1 MMTIDDAYN
10 RILTMLFGEML
21 DRNIDVS
28 VLMGCISDAVGVD
41 DDLNYDEKRTL
52 VSVAGQA
59 NRLLMCTYNVH
70 TESQAEH
77 WEETI
82 NRLCGDEPPYSYT
95 DHVGDA

>member
-1 MMTIDDAYN
+1 MIDDAYN
-10 RILTMLFGEML
+10 KVLMVLFGEML
-21 DRNIDVS
+21 DRGIDYRT
-28 VLMGCISDAVGVD
+28 LHQCISVAVDAD
-41 DDLNYDEKRTL
+41 PDLPSEEASTL
-52 VSVAGQA
+52 LCVAGQA
-59 NRLLMCTYNVH
+59 TRLLSCAYNVH

>member
-1 MMTIDDAYN
+1 MIDDAYN
-10 RILTMLFGEML
+10 KVLMVLFGEML
-21 DRNIDVS
+21 DRGIPVETLS
-28 VLMGCISDAVGVD
+28 ECISVPLSADP
-41 DDLNYDEKRTL
+41 DLSQEEKRAL
-52 VSVAGQA
+52 LCVQGQA
-59 NRLLMCTYNVH
+59 TRILTCAYNVH